1 MHRDDFK
8 MCFLRV
14 LLYVQIN
21 PLWTIFE
28 VHVSKQLNTG
38 LTVSINF
45 YATCSTFLQYC
56 QNMHTHRMRK
66 LCEFNLNLNH

>member
-8 MCFLRV
+8 MCFLHV

-45 YATCSTFLQYC
+45 CATCSTFLQYC
-56 QNMHTHRMRK
+56 QNTHTHRT
-66 LCEFNLNLNH
+66 